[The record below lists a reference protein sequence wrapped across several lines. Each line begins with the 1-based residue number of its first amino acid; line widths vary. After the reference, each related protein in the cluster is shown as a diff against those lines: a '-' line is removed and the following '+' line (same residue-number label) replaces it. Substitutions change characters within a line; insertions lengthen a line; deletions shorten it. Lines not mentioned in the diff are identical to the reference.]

1 MICISVIIVGKMT
14 VQSWKKFKILYFFWP
29 STKGLTISYS
39 LKMKSSNFHR
49 LCRRG
54 KYFYNLH
61 FFKHTWKNDCAEL
74 EKVKHFTLLLTFHKG
89 AHHFLTVKD
98 WKLKFSQNIQIKNNL
113 ICTLVNIVGKITMH
127 CWKTQ
132 LTYL

>member
-1 MICISVIIVGKMT
+1 MESWNFHRLFSIIIYIDDLHFGNH
-14 VQSWKKFKILYFFWP
+14 SWKNECAELKKFKILYFFWP

-61 FFKHTWKNDCAEL
+61 FFNHTWKNDCAEL

-98 WKLKFSQNIQIKNNL
+98 WKLKFSQIMQIKEIIWQFEL
-113 ICTLVNIVGKITMH
+113 R
-127 CWKTQ
+127 
-132 LTYL
+132 